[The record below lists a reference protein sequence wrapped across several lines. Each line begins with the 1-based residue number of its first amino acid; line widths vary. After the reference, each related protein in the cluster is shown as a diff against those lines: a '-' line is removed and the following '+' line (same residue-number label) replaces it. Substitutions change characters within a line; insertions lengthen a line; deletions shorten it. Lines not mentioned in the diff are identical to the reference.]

1 MEGSRRRR
9 ESQIVGRHY
18 NEGDTTVVVVRV
30 DGSCCWFESAPG
42 AVHKWTAQ
50 HLE

>member
-18 NEGDTTVVVVRV
+18 NEGDTTVVVRV
-30 DGSCCWFESAPG
+30 EGSCCWFESAPG